1 MLIEDRFDQLCL
13 DNLKDCE
20 ETRETEGQTEPVVG
34 CVFLHYTEPTEGKR
48 EQKIEKIISK
58 NIIFI

>member
-48 EQKIEKIISK
+48 EQKIEKII
-58 NIIFI
+58 